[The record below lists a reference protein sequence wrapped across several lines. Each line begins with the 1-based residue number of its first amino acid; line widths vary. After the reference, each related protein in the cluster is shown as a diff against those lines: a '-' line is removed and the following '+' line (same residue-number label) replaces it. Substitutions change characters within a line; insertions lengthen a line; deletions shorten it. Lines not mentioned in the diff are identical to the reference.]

1 MPETV
6 AVLAC
11 DEPAGQ
17 RLGDALERAGWAVGL
32 WYAAGI
38 GGRAVLPRQG
48 AGERPAALVVDEGV
62 PGVAVLRLL
71 GALGEVPVLTVVRP
85 GQRWRPGAAALS
97 RPFGEEALVR
107 AVERLIASASAARAP
122 ASRSGRAGAGLGRA
136 AAAGLTLATLAPAA
150 EGAAWTGPSGIVPIV
165 DQPAVAVS
173 QPASRAALRS
183 AAAEPRPT
191 HRAGAVRAGGR
202 LALRADPSTRHAPL
216 AWMVDGTRLR
226 VLGEVRGD
234 AIRSGDSRWVRVDL
248 NGTIGYAYAGY
259 VEILP
264 AAPATSL
271 LADAVG
277 ARA

>member
-1 MPETV
+1 MPEAV

-107 AVERLIASASAARAP
+107 AVERLIASTPPARAP
-122 ASRSGRAGAGLGRA
+122 QQSTRATPGLGRA
-136 AAAGLTLATLAPAA
+136 AAAGLTLAALVPAA
-150 EGAAWTGPSGIVPIV
+150 ESAAWTGPSAIVPIV
-165 DQPAVAVS
+165 EQPAVTVS
-173 QPASRAALRS
+173 QPTTRAALRS
-183 AAAEPRPT
+183 VAAEPRQT
-191 HRAGAVRAGGR
+191 LRAGAVRAGGR

-216 AWMVDGTRLR
+216 AWMADGTRLR

-234 AIRSGDSRWVRVDL
+234 PIRSGDSRWLRVDL
-248 NGTIGYAYAGY
+248 NGTVGYAYAAY

-264 AAPATSL
+264 AAPAPAL
-271 LADAVG
+271 LAHAAG
-277 ARA
+277 QRA